1 MRTTLAFLIA
11 AQVAVQA
18 SLCLCRSEGAALR
31 VAAVI
36 PAPDQPAL
44 RDNAA
49 VIFYDD
55 FDQLPEWRSRYFEYS
70 PAKEI
75 FVWTEREGLR
85 GGAMRCQFDQGQ
97 VTAGSLKVL
106 FGRNPFGRGVR
117 FDQTFQEIYWR
128 VYVKHEPGWQG
139 NPAKLA
145 RATCLAGK
153 DWSQGFIAHVWGG
166 KGDVLCIDPATGIRD
181 SRKVTTRY
189 NDFSNLKWLGL
200 RQGQTPIFIPTES
213 GRWVCVESHVKL
225 NAPGKRDGVFELWV
239 DGKLEAS
246 RTDLDWHGEWT
257 EYGIN
262 AVFLENYWNQGST
275 KKQARWFDDFV
286 ISTEPIGPFE
296 ALKPPTLVRTEPA
309 TITAWEAEIAADPN
323 GADIVWKSQAVDG
336 RRLNLVVDQAHGA
349 FSGSRVSE
357 GALEAGTTHWVRVRE
372 AGQTHWSPWHAPFR

>member
-1 MRTTLAFLIA
+1 MRITLAFLIA

-18 SLCLCRSEGAALR
+18 SLCHCRSEGAALR
-31 VAAVI
+31 VAAVL

-55 FDQLPEWRSRYFEYS
+55 FDQLPEWRLRYFEYS
-70 PAKEI
+70 PAKES

-128 VYVKHEPGWQG
+128 AYVKHETGWQG

-200 RQGQTPIFIPTES
+200 RQGQTPIFSPAES
-213 GRWVCVESHVKL
+213 GRWVCVESHIKL
-225 NAPGKRDGVFELWV
+225 NTAGKRDGVFELWV

-246 RTDLDWHGEWT
+246 RTDLDWHGNGT
-257 EYGIN
+257 GSPRLSMG
-262 AVFLENYWNQGST
+262 AV
-275 KKQARWFDDFV
+275 
-286 ISTEPIGPFE
+286 
-296 ALKPPTLVRTEPA
+296 
-309 TITAWEAEIAADPN
+309 
-323 GADIVWKSQAVDG
+323 
-336 RRLNLVVDQAHGA
+336 
-349 FSGSRVSE
+349 
-357 GALEAGTTHWVRVRE
+357 
-372 AGQTHWSPWHAPFR
+372 